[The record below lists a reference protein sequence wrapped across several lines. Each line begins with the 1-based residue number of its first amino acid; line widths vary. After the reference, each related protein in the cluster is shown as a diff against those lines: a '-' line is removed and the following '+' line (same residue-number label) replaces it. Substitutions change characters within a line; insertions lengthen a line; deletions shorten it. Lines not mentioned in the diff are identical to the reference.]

1 MFQGSPLPL
10 PSHKDVKTQWNVEST
25 SMQNAFY
32 HAREKRSIKN
42 TSKGSKLGQTNGR
55 IVRIY
60 HPYYYFLHVSKDGK
74 VSGIKD
80 RTNGN
85 GKSGNLKL
93 FLLHKIIGLDVYA

>member
-10 PSHKDVKTQWNVEST
+10 PRDKDVRTQWNVEST
-25 SMQNAFY
+25 AMEDAFD
-32 HAREKRSIKN
+32 HAREKRSIKSAN
-42 TSKGSKLGQTNGR
+42 KGSKSGQTNDR
-55 IVRIY
+55 IVSIY
-60 HPYYYFLHVSKDGK
+60 HPYYYFLHVSDDGK

-80 RTNGN
+80 GANGN